1 MVVYENGIRKV
12 NKEKTVCRECRAVI
26 NYTGSTTNMST
37 HVKRHPSLKMDTE
50 RKRKYGCTTSTV
62 SSTSRATRSGQL
74 TVTEAFKAKLPANS
88 IRATQITKHIGAFMA
103 LDLRLF

>member
-1 MVVYENGIRKV
+1 MQSCYQLHWQHNKYVYA
-12 NKEKTVCRECRAVI
+12 RER
-26 NYTGSTTNMST
+26 
-37 HVKRHPSLKMDTE
+37 HHPSLKMDTE